1 MQHWRMRLTMCYL
14 VLFLGFCCV
23 TVLADAPS
31 NSTPSTPVF
40 PDLPDEYVCQT
51 SDARN
56 EHIIIG
62 CGVALIIIGL
72 VMVLYGY
79 KTIRGIAFAVGFC
92 VLFIVAWIII
102 DRYIAPTWPETYK
115 LGASAGVGVLAG
127 GLLAY
132 FVSEL
137 PFIFGFCIG
146 ILVTSLIFSTPLG
159 PQSFTPGNWLPLLSL
174 ALGGIVGGILG
185 FLLRRFIMMF
195 VSAAFGSFIIAY
207 AIDCAFF
214 KSSFTTVIP
223 NIIALKKFNFTGNLV
238 PYILVGGVI
247 LFTLVGCIFQWH
259 MRSREKARNRTQYS
273 ELK

>member
-1 MQHWRMRLTMCYL
+1 MHYL
-14 VLFLGFCCV
+14 VFFLSFCCV
-23 TVLADAPS
+23 TVLADDPGT
-31 NSTPSTPVF
+31 NSTPPTF
-40 PDLPDEYVCQT
+40 PNLPDEYVCQT
-51 SDARN
+51 TDATK

-62 CGVALIIIGL
+62 CAVALIIIGL

-92 VLFIVAWIII
+92 VLFIVAWILL
-102 DRYIAPTWPETYK
+102 DRYISPTWPETYK
-115 LGASAGVGVLAG
+115 LGVAAGVGVLAG

-146 ILVTSLIFSTPLG
+146 ILVTSLVFSTPLG

-174 ALGGIVGGILG
+174 ALGGIAGGVLG
-185 FLLRRFIMMF
+185 FLLRRYIMMF

-214 KSSFTTVIP
+214 KSSFTTTIP
-223 NIIALKKFNFTGNLV
+223 NIIALHKFNFSGDLV

-259 MRSREKARNRTQYS
+259 MRSREKAGNKPQYE